1 MSLEYISLDFTGPGA
16 RYSLIGDRQTKHPV
30 LPVINTTTS
39 PSVLER
45 NRASGK
51 KWKDSQRKAR
61 VMAELEQTRPPLPW
75 ARCWCGMRAASY
87 GRVTCAKHKG
97 TQGL

>member
-39 PSVLER
+39 PSALER
-45 NRASGK
+45 NKASGK

-61 VMAELEQTRPPLPW
+61 IAKELEQAESIRPW
-75 ARCWCGMRAASY
+75 AERRASSSW
-87 GRVTCAKHKG
+87 GSR
-97 TQGL
+97 